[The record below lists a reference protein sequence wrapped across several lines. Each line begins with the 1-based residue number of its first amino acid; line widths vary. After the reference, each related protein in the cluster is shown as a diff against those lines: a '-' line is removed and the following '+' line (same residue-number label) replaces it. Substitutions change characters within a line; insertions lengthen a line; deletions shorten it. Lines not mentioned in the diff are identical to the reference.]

1 MIVKVRL
8 FASFREIANGDY
20 VELKLE
26 EGSTYEGL
34 LKELSSKLG
43 VNQSEIRMLVNDRA
57 VELSERVDSSQK
69 IVAFPPVAG
78 G

>member
-8 FASFREIANGDY
+8 FASFKEIAKSDY
-20 VELKLE
+20 IELKLE

-34 LKELSSKLG
+34 LAELASKLG
-43 VNQSEIRMLVNDRA
+43 VNQGEIRILANDRA